1 MELPLIF
8 VFLERLDPMVRM
20 EEISG
25 GMKKEKART
34 KALGIQK
41 DRIVC
46 LQFAVDTRTRMD
58 PPLPKEFTGNAYVL
72 SSISC
77 TSGELERE
85 SMATIIEK
93 IKEAKQA
100 VTNDYYVGAYLEAL
114 EAPQGVL
121 PPLPELTMVSDWTRT
136 PYHKVDFGI
145 GDAVYVSPL
154 ASPFQQVAYFMQ
166 SPIDGGGID
175 VRIGL
180 LPKHVPAFSHYFL
193 ATRISLARLKFLG
206 IAAQINLALPEK
218 GHNRS
223 R

>member
-1 MELPLIF
+1 
-8 VFLERLDPMVRM
+8 
-20 EEISG
+20 
-25 GMKKEKART
+25 
-34 KALGIQK
+34 
-41 DRIVC
+41 
-46 LQFAVDTRTRMD
+46 MD

-100 VTNDYYVGAYLEAL
+100 VTNDYVGAYLEAL

-136 PYHKVDFGI
+136 PYHKVDSGI

-193 ATRISLARLKFLG
+193 GML
-206 IAAQINLALPEK
+206 
-218 GHNRS
+218 
-223 R
+223 